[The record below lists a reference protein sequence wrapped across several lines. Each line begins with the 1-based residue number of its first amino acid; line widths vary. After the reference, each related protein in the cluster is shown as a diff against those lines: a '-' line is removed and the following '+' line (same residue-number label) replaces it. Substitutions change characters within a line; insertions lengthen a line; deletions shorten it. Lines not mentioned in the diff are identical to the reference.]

1 MHKRKSL
8 ETFQGFTF
16 PVTRPDNNSQIQEG
30 KKWIKYDFKVF
41 HHWNSCFYVSSFRIR
56 WYKETNFPPYK
67 NLMGTHIVRCGETGG
82 LQGHNK

>member
-41 HHWNSCFYVSSFRIR
+41 IIGIVVFMLVRLEFGGIRKPIFRPI
-56 WYKETNFPPYK
+56 K
-67 NLMGTHIVRCGETGG
+67 I
-82 LQGHNK
+82 